1 MQEATEVTLETEV
14 EAGASGYSVTGGGDQ
29 GIFVTQ
35 VLKDSSAAKLFSLR
49 EGDQLLSATIFFDGI
64 TYEDAL
70 KILQYSEPYKV
81 QFKIR
86 RKLPAREDKEGAS
99 GSAQHGLKGSEEQE
113 QDVTD
118 GGSETPTRTL
128 VGDGDQERLISRPR
142 EGRRPQRHRLSW
154 PKFQAIQSRRAPGPR
169 RSRSSSEA
177 DERRAAPEVSPG
189 STDTEAQHLAEER
202 EQKAGPG
209 SQQGGRFR
217 NFTFRVSSGKR
228 RSPAGRP
235 GRGTNEGTVQAGVL
249 EEAELPPEPGQHS
262 LPGVG
267 TLGQE
272 AASAPRQTKT
282 DKELEETAG
291 QAKEGVGLAPGEG
304 REGLQGLEGGI
315 ARLALRDTADL
326 GARRSQPTE
335 LRVQTPTLTT
345 PKFGIAKEKAQETE
359 EGTRALPTG
368 PGRARGPEDTEARR
382 EDVRK
387 VDAQET
393 HRQVGQLPL
402 EAGGGKEEDR
412 LQQRQ
417 GDGRGEAKDEEG
429 TEGKTKLLKFKL
441 PAFGWSPGKDHKT
454 GEKPQREGEKKK
466 ETERQESL
474 KMDMKTGDEE
484 DKAKTDKREDTQG
497 RKTTREKQEAEEIK
511 LELSLGDKEVAARDS
526 KFKMPKFKMP
536 SFGVSAPGKS
546 VEAAVEVSL
555 PKAEADASAPSGQ
568 AAVKAGDL
576 SAELPSAEL
585 DVKGPELGG
594 KLPEGQLPDAEL
606 KEPAAGIALKG
617 HLPKVQMPSIKVPR
631 VDLRAP
637 QVDIKGPKL
646 DLKGAKGE
654 VSAPDVAVSPP
665 SVELEAQAQ
674 AQAPG
679 GKLEADVSLG
689 DKEVAARDSKFKMP
703 KFKMPSFGVSAPGK
717 SVEAAAEVSLPKAEA
732 DASAPSGQA
741 AVKAG
746 DLSAELPSAELD
758 VKGPELGGKLP
769 EGQLP
774 DAELKEPAA
783 GIALKGHLPKVQMP
797 SIKVP
802 RVDLRAPQVDIK
814 GPKLDLKGAKGEVSA
829 PDVAVSPPSVE
840 LEAQA
845 QAQAPGGKLEA
856 DVSLGDKEVAAR
868 DSKFKMPKFKM
879 PSFGVSAPGKS
890 VEAAAEVSLPKAE
903 ADASAPS
910 GQAAVKAGDLSAEL
924 PSAELDVKGPEL
936 GGKLPEGQLPDAELK
951 EPAAGIALKGHL
963 PKVQMPSIKV
973 PRVDLRAPQV
983 DIKGPKLDLKGA
995 KGEVSAPDVAV
1006 SPPSVE
1012 LEAQA
1017 QAQAPGGKL
1026 EADVSL
1032 GDKEVAARDSKFK
1045 MPKFKM
1051 PSFGVSAPGK
1061 SVEAAAE
1068 VSLPKAEAD
1077 ASAPSGQAAVKAGD
1091 LSAELPSA
1099 ELDVKGPELGGKL
1112 PEGQLPDAELKEP
1125 AAGIALKGH
1134 LPKVQMP
1141 SIKVPRVDLRAPQV
1155 DIKGPK
1161 LDLKGA
1167 KGEVSAPDVAVS
1179 PPSVELEA
1187 QAQAQAPGGKLEAD
1201 VSLGDKEVAA
1211 RDSKFKMP
1219 KFKMPSF
1226 GVSAPGKS
1234 VEAAAEVSLPKAEA
1248 DASAPSG
1255 QAAVK
1260 AGDLSAE
1267 LPSAELDVKGPEL
1280 GGKLPEGQLP
1290 DAELKEPAAGIAL
1303 KGHLPKVQMPSIKV
1317 PRVDLRAPQVDI
1329 KGPKLDL
1336 KGAKGEVSA
1345 PDVAVSPP
1353 SVELEAQ
1360 AQAQAPGGKL
1370 EADVSL
1376 GDKEVAAR
1384 DSKFKM
1390 PKFKMPSF
1398 GVSAPGKSVEA
1409 AAEVSLPKAEADAS
1423 APSGQAAVKAG
1434 DLSAELPSAE
1444 LDVKGPE
1451 LGGKL
1456 PEGQL
1461 PDAELKEPAAGIALK
1476 GHLPKVQMPSIKV
1489 PRVDLR
1495 APQVDIK
1502 GPKLDLKGAKG
1513 EVSAPDVAVSPPSV
1527 ELEAQAQAQ
1536 APGGK
1541 LEADVSLGD
1550 KEVAARDSKFKMP
1563 KFKMPSFGV
1572 SAPGKSV
1579 EAAAEVSLP
1588 KAEADASAPSGQAA
1602 VKAGDLSAE
1611 LPSAELDVKGPELGG
1626 KLPEG
1631 QLPDAELKEPA
1642 AGIALKG
1649 HLPKVQMPSI
1659 KVPRVDLRAPQV
1671 DIKGP
1676 KLDLKGA
1683 KGEVS
1688 APDVAVSPPSVE
1700 LEAQA
1705 QAQAPGGKL
1714 EADVSL
1720 GDKEVAARDSKFKMP
1735 KFKMPSFGVSAPGK
1749 SVEAAAEVSLPK
1761 AEADASAPSGQ
1772 AAVKAGD
1779 LSAELPSA
1787 ELDVKGPELGGKL
1800 PEGQLPDA
1808 ELKEPAA
1815 GIALKGHLPKVQM
1828 PSIKVPRVDLRA
1840 PQVDIK
1846 GPKLDL
1852 KGAKGEVSAPDVA
1865 VSPPSV
1871 ELEAQAQAQAPGGK
1885 LEADVSLGD
1894 KEVAARDS
1902 KFKMPKFKMPSFG
1915 VSAPGKS
1922 VEAAAEV
1929 SLPKAEADASAP
1941 SGQAAV
1947 KAGDL
1952 SAELPS
1958 AELDVKGPE
1967 LGGKLP
1973 EGQLPDAE
1981 LKEPAAG
1988 IALKGHLP
1996 KVQMPSIKVPRVDLR
2011 APQVDIKGPKL
2022 DLKGAK
2028 GEVSAPD
2035 VAVSPPS
2042 VELEAQ
2048 AQAQA
2053 PGGKLEAD
2061 VSLGDKEVAARDSKF
2076 KMPKFKMPS
2085 FGVSAPGKSVE
2096 AAAEVS
2102 LPKAEADASAPS
2114 GQAAVKAG
2122 DLSAELPSAELDV
2135 KGPELGGKLPE
2146 GQLPDAELKEPA
2158 AGIALKGH
2166 LPKVQMPSI
2175 KVPRVDLRAPQV
2187 DIKGPKLDLKGAKGE
2202 VSAPDVAVSPPSVEL
2217 EAQAQ
2222 AQAPG
2227 GKLEADVSLGDKEVA
2242 ARDSKFKMPK
2252 FKMPSFG
2259 VSAPGK
2265 SVEAAAEVSLPK
2277 AEADAS
2283 APSGQ
2288 AAVKAGDLSAELPS
2302 AELDVKG
2309 PELGGKLPEGQLPD
2323 AELKEPAAGIALKG
2337 HLPKVQMPSIK
2348 VPRVDL
2354 RAPQVDIKGP
2364 KLDLKGAKG
2373 EVSAPDVAVSPPS
2386 VELEAQA
2393 QAQAPGGKLEADVS
2407 LGDKEVAARDSKFKM
2422 PKFKMP
2428 SFGVSAPGKSVE
2440 AAAEVSLP
2448 KAEADASAPSGQAA
2462 VKAGD
2467 LSAELPS
2474 AELDVKGPELGGKL
2488 PEGQL
2493 PDAELKEPAAGIA
2506 LKGHLPK
2513 VQMPSIKVPRVD
2525 LRAPQVDIKGP
2536 KLDLKGAKGEV
2547 SAPDVAVSPPSVE
2560 LEAQAQAQA
2569 PGGKLEADVS
2579 LGDKEVAA
2587 RDSKFKMPKFKMPSF
2602 GVSAPGKS
2610 VEAAAEVS
2618 LPKAEADASAPS
2630 GQAAVK
2636 AGDLSAELPSAELDV
2651 KGPELGGKLPEG
2663 QLPDAELKEPA
2674 AGIALKGHLPKVQM
2688 PSIKV
2693 PRVDLRAPQVDIK
2706 GPKLDLKG
2714 AKGEV
2719 SAPDVAV
2726 SPPSVELEAQAQAQ
2740 APGGKLEAD
2749 VSLGDKEVAAR
2760 DSKFKMPKFKM
2771 PSFGVSAPGKSVE
2784 AAAEVSLPKAEADA
2798 SAPSG
2803 QAAVKAG
2810 DLSAE
2815 LPSAELDVKGPE
2827 LGGKL
2832 PEGQLPDAELKEP
2845 AAGIALKGHLP
2856 KVQMPSIKVPRVDLR
2871 APQVDIKGPKL
2882 DLKGAKGE
2890 VSAPDVAVSPPSVEL
2905 EAQAQAQAP
2914 GGKLEADVSLGDK
2927 EVAARDSKFKMPKFK
2942 MPSFGVSAPGKSVE
2956 AAAEVS
2962 LPKAEADASAPS
2974 GQAAVKAGDLSAELP
2989 SAELDVKGPEL
3000 GGKLP
3005 EGQLPDAELKEPA
3018 AGIALKGHLPKVQ
3031 MPSIKVPRVDLRAPQ
3046 VDIKGPKLDL
3056 KGAKGEVSAPDVA
3069 VSPPS
3074 VELEAQAQAQA
3085 PGGKLEADV
3094 SLGDKEVAARDSKFV
3109 VPNFNVSLFAS
3120 SSTKSSVSSSPFTLD
3135 GQHGES
3141 VSSSSPSDSLAS
3153 SFDVHISKDPEADG
3167 PPLGPDSDLIP
3178 LKKSP
3183 FEIPQVFPS
3192 PESSSAES
3200 SAPDGSAV
3208 GPVLPRG
3215 GAPFSEL
3222 SAEGSFKGA
3231 VPTRG
3236 SPLKVPWLGWPG
3248 FSSGRLDLSGTHAEA
3263 PSSPGVTL
3271 TKYRE
3276 TLPSVAVLPELPLES
3291 SSGSQDAR
3299 LPEAG
3304 GPASLPPLEGGAPS
3318 PAQSPAGPVDPL
3330 FPASYGRVTFP
3341 IFHRPKFAFSIPK
3354 AAEAELDPCT
3364 VARDLAQSAPS
3375 PGWGLDSA
3383 AEEAPGLLSPG
3394 SQPSRLS
3401 VSVPRSGGASEAASG
3416 EAPAEDA
3423 GREGRGGPLKT
3434 QRIQLPS
3441 FRRSPEK
3448 GAGRAAV
3455 PAVTVGAGPT
3465 GALPGVCVSPVEML
3479 PEKEGEEGAAPS
3491 GCAGLQPT
3499 PPSLQASEGAAGLL
3513 RGDPAVSLS
3522 PAPRGEAGVGGP
3534 RTMAAPPEGAGVD
3547 PHLPQVQAP
3556 RLGSADLA
3564 LRLGKAKA
3572 EVSLSAG
3579 SPPQEHRPSAGDGS
3593 QGHRPGDVAASRL
3606 QPSCGS
3612 AHAEAPVVESP
3623 EAATTAGSQGGWF
3636 RMPALRLP
3644 SVRRSAKEKGGA
3656 GASAASTARGGEV
3669 PAAVKGQGV
3678 QVPGSDVEAAVSLRP
3693 PETGADEAAAEST
3706 LYADVLRR
3714 NLDGQGLEL
3723 HLPPAGVS
3731 PADLSTAQVSVRPG
3745 DGSLPLQMPGG
3756 RLSEARAPTGE
3767 MDATPPAGPAGLD
3780 LAGGAERAEERPSL
3794 PEGPV
3799 RLKASRTDRPSQV
3812 SVVDMGQPWEGSVL
3826 TVKLPRLSVPRFA
3839 FPDASS
3845 EADVFIP
3852 AVTEVSS
3859 LDDALGT
3866 ESAGVWGASILK
3878 AGAGAAGGQPVAL
3891 DLSPEASRI
3900 SKVRVHIQ
3908 GAQGEGPEVAVH
3920 RRVTAELV
3928 DLSGPAAISSQV
3940 VRESEI
3946 PASEVQRASYGFSLL
3961 KGRVPEPPTQV
3972 RGQDSWP
3979 PEGSP
3984 EAPKRAAPGADRLS
3998 GDPQPDTGEAFEV
4011 VLPGTSVSGQPAI
4024 TPDVHTEPQGADSG
4038 SDEEP
4043 AEILEFPPEEDS
4055 EEAAACLAEEGRA
4068 AQEKPEGKR
4077 SSGLFRF
4084 WLPNIGF
4091 SSSVEETRAD
4101 PNVDRSAPVQTQPG
4115 PRPEAEPPKKQEKGG
4130 WFRFPK
4136 LGFSSTPT
4144 KKSKSSEDTVTP
4156 AEQKSQEE
4164 AVTFFDARESFS
4176 PEDKEEGEVAEAMG
4190 TGQGTGAMVT
4200 SAARTELI
4208 LLEQDPDTGDE
4219 PAPGPAS
4226 QGGQT

>member
-1 MQEATEVTLETEV
+1 MCDCFHMVLPTWPGAPGSGAPPPRLQPAPLGAGGLRAGRVPGGPGARSEDAPRRPGSSGRRRSWWKRDSGDSRTLPRMSHLEEATEVTLETEV

-86 RKLPAREDKEGAS
+86 RKLPAREDKEGVS

-262 LPGVG
+262 LPGEG

-272 AASAPRQTKT
+272 AALAPRQTKT

-315 ARLALRDTADL
+315 ARLALHDTADL

-368 PGRARGPEDTEARR
+368 PGWARGPEDMEARR

-412 LQQRQ
+412 LQQRR
-417 GDGRGEAKDEEG
+417 GEGRGEAKDEEG

-637 QVDIKGPKL
+637 QVDVKGPKL

-717 SVEAAAEVSLPKAEA
+717 SVEAAVEVSLPKAEADASAPSGQAAVKAGDLSAELPSAELDVKGPELGGKLPEGQLPDAELKEPAAGIALKGHLPKVQMPSIKVPRVDLRAPQVDVKGPKLDLKGAKGEVSAPDVAVSPPSVELEAQAQAQAPGGKLEADVSLGDKEVAARDSKFKMPKFKMPSFGVSAPGKSVEAAVEVSLPKAEADASAPSGQAAVKAGDLSAELPSAELDVKGPELGGKLPEGQLPDAELKEPAAGIALKGHLPKVQMPSIKVPRVDLRAPQVDVKGPKLDLKGAKGEVSAPDVAVSPPSVELEAQAQAQAQAPGGKLEADVSLGDKEVAARDSKFKMPKFKMPSFGVSAPGKSVEAAVEVSLPKAEA

-890 VEAAAEVSLPKAE
+890 VEAAVEVSLPKAEADASAPSGQAAVKAGDLSAELPSAELDVKGPELGGKLPEGQLPDAELKEPAAGIALKGHLPKVQMPSIKVPRVDLRAPQVDVKGPKLDLKGAKGEVSAPDVAVSPPSVELEAQAQAQAPGGKLEADVSLGDKEVAARDSKFKMPKFKMPSFGVSAPGKSVEAAVEVSLPKAEADASAPSGQAAVKAGDLSAELPSAELDVKGPELGGKLPEGQLPDAELKEPAAGIALKGHLPKVQMPSIKVPRVDLRAPQVDVKGPKLDLKGAKGEVSAPDVAVSPPSVELEAQAQAQAPGGKLEADVSLGDKEVAARDSKFKMPKFKMPSFGVSAPGKSVEAAVEVSLPKAE

-1061 SVEAAAE
+1061 SVEAAVE

-1155 DIKGPK
+1155 DVKGPK

-1179 PPSVELEA
+1179 PPSVELEAQA

-1234 VEAAAEVSLPKAEA
+1234 VEAAVEVSLPKAEA

-1317 PRVDLRAPQVDI
+1317 PRVDLRAPQVDV

-1409 AAEVSLPKAEADAS
+1409 AVEVSLPKAEADAS

-1495 APQVDIK
+1495 APQVDVK

-1579 EAAAEVSLP
+1579 EAAVEVSLP

-1671 DIKGP
+1671 DVKGP

-1749 SVEAAAEVSLPK
+1749 SVEAAVEVSLPK

-1840 PQVDIK
+1840 PQVD
-1846 GPKLDL
+1846 
-1852 KGAKGEVSAPDVA
+1852 V
-1865 VSPPSV
+1865 
-1871 ELEAQAQAQAPGGK
+1871 
-1885 LEADVSLGD
+1885 
-1894 KEVAARDS
+1894 
-1902 KFKMPKFKMPSFG
+1902 
-1915 VSAPGKS
+1915 
-1922 VEAAAEV
+1922 
-1929 SLPKAEADASAP
+1929 
-1941 SGQAAV
+1941 
-1947 KAGDL
+1947 
-1952 SAELPS
+1952 
-1958 AELDVKGPE
+1958 
-1967 LGGKLP
+1967 
-1973 EGQLPDAE
+1973 
-1981 LKEPAAG
+1981 
-1988 IALKGHLP
+1988 
-1996 KVQMPSIKVPRVDLR
+1996 
-2011 APQVDIKGPKL
+2011 
-2022 DLKGAK
+2022 
-2028 GEVSAPD
+2028 
-2035 VAVSPPS
+2035 
-2042 VELEAQ
+2042 
-2048 AQAQA
+2048 
-2053 PGGKLEAD
+2053 
-2061 VSLGDKEVAARDSKF
+2061 
-2076 KMPKFKMPS
+2076 
-2085 FGVSAPGKSVE
+2085 
-2096 AAAEVS
+2096 
-2102 LPKAEADASAPS
+2102 
-2114 GQAAVKAG
+2114 
-2122 DLSAELPSAELDV
+2122 
-2135 KGPELGGKLPE
+2135 
-2146 GQLPDAELKEPA
+2146 
-2158 AGIALKGH
+2158 
-2166 LPKVQMPSI
+2166 
-2175 KVPRVDLRAPQV
+2175 
-2187 DIKGPKLDLKGAKGE
+2187 
-2202 VSAPDVAVSPPSVEL
+2202 
-2217 EAQAQ
+2217 
-2222 AQAPG
+2222 
-2227 GKLEADVSLGDKEVA
+2227 
-2242 ARDSKFKMPK
+2242 
-2252 FKMPSFG
+2252 
-2259 VSAPGK
+2259 
-2265 SVEAAAEVSLPK
+2265 
-2277 AEADAS
+2277 
-2283 APSGQ
+2283 
-2288 AAVKAGDLSAELPS
+2288 
-2302 AELDVKG
+2302 
-2309 PELGGKLPEGQLPD
+2309 
-2323 AELKEPAAGIALKG
+2323 
-2337 HLPKVQMPSIK
+2337 
-2348 VPRVDL
+2348 
-2354 RAPQVDIKGP
+2354 
-2364 KLDLKGAKG
+2364 
-2373 EVSAPDVAVSPPS
+2373 
-2386 VELEAQA
+2386 
-2393 QAQAPGGKLEADVS
+2393 
-2407 LGDKEVAARDSKFKM
+2407 
-2422 PKFKMP
+2422 
-2428 SFGVSAPGKSVE
+2428 
-2440 AAAEVSLP
+2440 
-2448 KAEADASAPSGQAA
+2448 
-2462 VKAGD
+2462 
-2467 LSAELPS
+2467 
-2474 AELDVKGPELGGKL
+2474 
-2488 PEGQL
+2488 
-2493 PDAELKEPAAGIA
+2493 
-2506 LKGHLPK
+2506 
-2513 VQMPSIKVPRVD
+2513 
-2525 LRAPQVDIKGP
+2525 
-2536 KLDLKGAKGEV
+2536 
-2547 SAPDVAVSPPSVE
+2547 
-2560 LEAQAQAQA
+2560 
-2569 PGGKLEADVS
+2569 
-2579 LGDKEVAA
+2579 
-2587 RDSKFKMPKFKMPSF
+2587 
-2602 GVSAPGKS
+2602 
-2610 VEAAAEVS
+2610 
-2618 LPKAEADASAPS
+2618 
-2630 GQAAVK
+2630 
-2636 AGDLSAELPSAELDV
+2636 
-2651 KGPELGGKLPEG
+2651 
-2663 QLPDAELKEPA
+2663 
-2674 AGIALKGHLPKVQM
+2674 
-2688 PSIKV
+2688 
-2693 PRVDLRAPQVDIK
+2693 
-2706 GPKLDLKG
+2706 
-2714 AKGEV
+2714 
-2719 SAPDVAV
+2719 
-2726 SPPSVELEAQAQAQ
+2726 
-2740 APGGKLEAD
+2740 
-2749 VSLGDKEVAAR
+2749 
-2760 DSKFKMPKFKM
+2760 
-2771 PSFGVSAPGKSVE
+2771 
-2784 AAAEVSLPKAEADA
+2784 
-2798 SAPSG
+2798 
-2803 QAAVKAG
+2803 
-2810 DLSAE
+2810 
-2815 LPSAELDVKGPE
+2815 
-2827 LGGKL
+2827 
-2832 PEGQLPDAELKEP
+2832 
-2845 AAGIALKGHLP
+2845 
-2856 KVQMPSIKVPRVDLR
+2856 
-2871 APQVDIKGPKL
+2871 
-2882 DLKGAKGE
+2882 
-2890 VSAPDVAVSPPSVEL
+2890 
-2905 EAQAQAQAP
+2905 
-2914 GGKLEADVSLGDK
+2914 
-2927 EVAARDSKFKMPKFK
+2927 
-2942 MPSFGVSAPGKSVE
+2942 
-2956 AAAEVS
+2956 
-2962 LPKAEADASAPS
+2962 
-2974 GQAAVKAGDLSAELP
+2974 
-2989 SAELDVKGPEL
+2989 
-3000 GGKLP
+3000 
-3005 EGQLPDAELKEPA
+3005 
-3018 AGIALKGHLPKVQ
+3018 
-3031 MPSIKVPRVDLRAPQ
+3031 
-3046 VDIKGPKLDL
+3046 KGPKLDL

-3167 PPLGPDSDLIP
+3167 PPLGPESDLIP

-3299 LPEAG
+3299 LPAAG

-3465 GALPGVCVSPVEML
+3465 GALPGVCVSPVEVL

-3491 GCAGLQPT
+3491 GCTGLQPT

-3522 PAPRGEAGVGGP
+3522 SAPRGEAGVGGP

-3579 SPPQEHRPSAGDGS
+3579 GPPQERRLSAGDGS
-3593 QGHRPGDVAASRL
+3593 QVHRPGDVAASRL

-3678 QVPGSDVEAAVSLRP
+3678 QVPGSDVEAAVSLQP

-3928 DLSGPAAISSQV
+3928 DLSGPAAISTQV

-4011 VLPGTSVSGQPAI
+4011 VLPGASVSGRPAI

-4208 LLEQDPDTGDE
+4208 LLEQDPDAGDE

>member
-1 MQEATEVTLETEV
+1 MCDCFHMVLPTWPGAPGSGAPPPRLQPAPLGAGGLRAGRVPGGPGARSLPSCEDAPRRPGSSGRRRSWWKRDSGDSRTLPRMSHLEEATEVTLETEV

-86 RKLPAREDKEGAS
+86 RKLPAREDKEGVS

-262 LPGVG
+262 LPGEG

-272 AASAPRQTKT
+272 AALAPRQTKT

-315 ARLALRDTADL
+315 ARLALHDTADL

-368 PGRARGPEDTEARR
+368 PGWARGPEDMEARR

-412 LQQRQ
+412 LQQRR
-417 GDGRGEAKDEEG
+417 GEGRGEAKDEEG

-637 QVDIKGPKL
+637 QVDVKGPKL

-717 SVEAAAEVSLPKAEA
+717 SVEAAVEVSLPKAEADASAPSGQAAVKAGDLSAELPSAELDVKGPELGGKLPEGQLPDAELKEPAAGIALKGHLPKVQMPSIKVPRVDLRAPQVDVKGPKLDLKGAKGEVSAPDVAVSPPSVELEAQAQAQAPGGKLEADVSLGDKEVAARDSKFKMPKFKMPSFGVSAPGKSVEAAVEVSLPKAEADASAPSGQAAVKAGDLSAELPSAELDVKGPELGGKLPEGQLPDAELKEPAAGIALKGHLPKVQMPSIKVPRVDLRAPQVDVKGPKLDLKGAKGEVSAPDVAVSPPSVELEAQAQAQAQAPGGKLEADVSLGDKEVAARDSKFKMPKFKMPSFGVSAPGKSVEAAVEVSLPKAEA

-890 VEAAAEVSLPKAE
+890 VEAAVEVSLPKAEADASAPSGQAAVKAGDLSAELPSAELDVKGPELGGKLPEGQLPDAELKEPAAGIALKGHLPKVQMPSIKVPRVDLRAPQVDVKGPKLDLKGAKGEVSAPDVAVSPPSVELEAQAQAQAPGGKLEADVSLGDKEVAARDSKFKMPKFKMPSFGVSAPGKSVEAAVEVSLPKAEADASAPSGQAAVKAGDLSAELPSAELDVKGPELGGKLPEGQLPDAELKEPAAGIALKGHLPKVQMPSIKVPRVDLRAPQVDVKGPKLDLKGAKGEVSAPDVAVSPPSVELEAQAQAQAPGGKLEADVSLGDKEVAARDSKFKMPKFKMPSFGVSAPGKSVEAAVEVSLPKAE

-1061 SVEAAAE
+1061 SVEAAVE

-1155 DIKGPK
+1155 DVKGPK

-1179 PPSVELEA
+1179 PPSVELEAQA

-1234 VEAAAEVSLPKAEA
+1234 VEAAVEVSLPKAEA

-1317 PRVDLRAPQVDI
+1317 PRVDLRAPQVDV

-1409 AAEVSLPKAEADAS
+1409 AVEVSLPKAEADAS

-1495 APQVDIK
+1495 APQVDVK

-1579 EAAAEVSLP
+1579 EAAVEVSLP

-1671 DIKGP
+1671 DVKGP

-1749 SVEAAAEVSLPK
+1749 SVEAAVEVSLPK

-1840 PQVDIK
+1840 PQVD
-1846 GPKLDL
+1846 
-1852 KGAKGEVSAPDVA
+1852 V
-1865 VSPPSV
+1865 
-1871 ELEAQAQAQAPGGK
+1871 
-1885 LEADVSLGD
+1885 
-1894 KEVAARDS
+1894 
-1902 KFKMPKFKMPSFG
+1902 
-1915 VSAPGKS
+1915 
-1922 VEAAAEV
+1922 
-1929 SLPKAEADASAP
+1929 
-1941 SGQAAV
+1941 
-1947 KAGDL
+1947 
-1952 SAELPS
+1952 
-1958 AELDVKGPE
+1958 
-1967 LGGKLP
+1967 
-1973 EGQLPDAE
+1973 
-1981 LKEPAAG
+1981 
-1988 IALKGHLP
+1988 
-1996 KVQMPSIKVPRVDLR
+1996 
-2011 APQVDIKGPKL
+2011 
-2022 DLKGAK
+2022 
-2028 GEVSAPD
+2028 
-2035 VAVSPPS
+2035 
-2042 VELEAQ
+2042 
-2048 AQAQA
+2048 
-2053 PGGKLEAD
+2053 
-2061 VSLGDKEVAARDSKF
+2061 
-2076 KMPKFKMPS
+2076 
-2085 FGVSAPGKSVE
+2085 
-2096 AAAEVS
+2096 
-2102 LPKAEADASAPS
+2102 
-2114 GQAAVKAG
+2114 
-2122 DLSAELPSAELDV
+2122 
-2135 KGPELGGKLPE
+2135 
-2146 GQLPDAELKEPA
+2146 
-2158 AGIALKGH
+2158 
-2166 LPKVQMPSI
+2166 
-2175 KVPRVDLRAPQV
+2175 
-2187 DIKGPKLDLKGAKGE
+2187 
-2202 VSAPDVAVSPPSVEL
+2202 
-2217 EAQAQ
+2217 
-2222 AQAPG
+2222 
-2227 GKLEADVSLGDKEVA
+2227 
-2242 ARDSKFKMPK
+2242 
-2252 FKMPSFG
+2252 
-2259 VSAPGK
+2259 
-2265 SVEAAAEVSLPK
+2265 
-2277 AEADAS
+2277 
-2283 APSGQ
+2283 
-2288 AAVKAGDLSAELPS
+2288 
-2302 AELDVKG
+2302 
-2309 PELGGKLPEGQLPD
+2309 
-2323 AELKEPAAGIALKG
+2323 
-2337 HLPKVQMPSIK
+2337 
-2348 VPRVDL
+2348 
-2354 RAPQVDIKGP
+2354 
-2364 KLDLKGAKG
+2364 
-2373 EVSAPDVAVSPPS
+2373 
-2386 VELEAQA
+2386 
-2393 QAQAPGGKLEADVS
+2393 
-2407 LGDKEVAARDSKFKM
+2407 
-2422 PKFKMP
+2422 
-2428 SFGVSAPGKSVE
+2428 
-2440 AAAEVSLP
+2440 
-2448 KAEADASAPSGQAA
+2448 
-2462 VKAGD
+2462 
-2467 LSAELPS
+2467 
-2474 AELDVKGPELGGKL
+2474 
-2488 PEGQL
+2488 
-2493 PDAELKEPAAGIA
+2493 
-2506 LKGHLPK
+2506 
-2513 VQMPSIKVPRVD
+2513 
-2525 LRAPQVDIKGP
+2525 
-2536 KLDLKGAKGEV
+2536 
-2547 SAPDVAVSPPSVE
+2547 
-2560 LEAQAQAQA
+2560 
-2569 PGGKLEADVS
+2569 
-2579 LGDKEVAA
+2579 
-2587 RDSKFKMPKFKMPSF
+2587 
-2602 GVSAPGKS
+2602 
-2610 VEAAAEVS
+2610 
-2618 LPKAEADASAPS
+2618 
-2630 GQAAVK
+2630 
-2636 AGDLSAELPSAELDV
+2636 
-2651 KGPELGGKLPEG
+2651 
-2663 QLPDAELKEPA
+2663 
-2674 AGIALKGHLPKVQM
+2674 
-2688 PSIKV
+2688 
-2693 PRVDLRAPQVDIK
+2693 
-2706 GPKLDLKG
+2706 
-2714 AKGEV
+2714 
-2719 SAPDVAV
+2719 
-2726 SPPSVELEAQAQAQ
+2726 
-2740 APGGKLEAD
+2740 
-2749 VSLGDKEVAAR
+2749 
-2760 DSKFKMPKFKM
+2760 
-2771 PSFGVSAPGKSVE
+2771 
-2784 AAAEVSLPKAEADA
+2784 
-2798 SAPSG
+2798 
-2803 QAAVKAG
+2803 
-2810 DLSAE
+2810 
-2815 LPSAELDVKGPE
+2815 
-2827 LGGKL
+2827 
-2832 PEGQLPDAELKEP
+2832 
-2845 AAGIALKGHLP
+2845 
-2856 KVQMPSIKVPRVDLR
+2856 
-2871 APQVDIKGPKL
+2871 
-2882 DLKGAKGE
+2882 
-2890 VSAPDVAVSPPSVEL
+2890 
-2905 EAQAQAQAP
+2905 
-2914 GGKLEADVSLGDK
+2914 
-2927 EVAARDSKFKMPKFK
+2927 
-2942 MPSFGVSAPGKSVE
+2942 
-2956 AAAEVS
+2956 
-2962 LPKAEADASAPS
+2962 
-2974 GQAAVKAGDLSAELP
+2974 
-2989 SAELDVKGPEL
+2989 
-3000 GGKLP
+3000 
-3005 EGQLPDAELKEPA
+3005 
-3018 AGIALKGHLPKVQ
+3018 
-3031 MPSIKVPRVDLRAPQ
+3031 
-3046 VDIKGPKLDL
+3046 KGPKLDL

-3167 PPLGPDSDLIP
+3167 PPLGPESDLIP

-3299 LPEAG
+3299 LPAAG

-3465 GALPGVCVSPVEML
+3465 GALPGVCVSPVEVL

-3491 GCAGLQPT
+3491 GCTGLQPT

-3522 PAPRGEAGVGGP
+3522 SAPRGEAGVGGP

-3579 SPPQEHRPSAGDGS
+3579 GPPQERRLSAGDGS
-3593 QGHRPGDVAASRL
+3593 QVHRPGDVAASRL

-3678 QVPGSDVEAAVSLRP
+3678 QVPGSDVEAAVSLQP

-3928 DLSGPAAISSQV
+3928 DLSGPAAISTQV

-4011 VLPGTSVSGQPAI
+4011 VLPGASVSGRPAI

-4208 LLEQDPDTGDE
+4208 LLEQDPDAGDE

>member
-1 MQEATEVTLETEV
+1 QLQPEPPEAETEEDHSVSGAQGGRLPSCEDAPRRPGSSGRRRSWWKRDSGDSRTLPRMSHLEEATEVTLETEV

-995 KGEVSAPDVAV
+995 KGE
-1006 SPPSVE
+1006 
-1012 LEAQA
+1012 
-1017 QAQAPGGKL
+1017 
-1026 EADVSL
+1026 
-1032 GDKEVAARDSKFK
+1032 
-1045 MPKFKM
+1045 
-1051 PSFGVSAPGK
+1051 
-1061 SVEAAAE
+1061 
-1068 VSLPKAEAD
+1068 
-1077 ASAPSGQAAVKAGD
+1077 
-1091 LSAELPSA
+1091 
-1099 ELDVKGPELGGKL
+1099 
-1112 PEGQLPDAELKEP
+1112 
-1125 AAGIALKGH
+1125 
-1134 LPKVQMP
+1134 
-1141 SIKVPRVDLRAPQV
+1141 
-1155 DIKGPK
+1155 
-1161 LDLKGA
+1161 
-1167 KGEVSAPDVAVS
+1167 
-1179 PPSVELEA
+1179 
-1187 QAQAQAPGGKLEAD
+1187 
-1201 VSLGDKEVAA
+1201 EVAA